1 MRRAFGILFISSLFS
16 SPVSGQNASPP
27 AAPPS
32 KTEKC
37 TVAGMVVR
45 KGSNE
50 PIHFARITL
59 ANDADEQK
67 SLHGT
72 TAADGR
78 FAFKDVPPGDYRV
91 TVIRNG
97 YVSESYGA
105 TRPMDP
111 GLPLTLSSGKQVDDL
126 IFRMTPAAIITGH
139 VRDENG
145 EVLPWAQ
152 VTASLTYFAQGKR
165 TLMPASSS
173 ATNDLGEYRL
183 FNLPPGKYL
192 LSAGYEMSQSMGMAM
207 ATAMGGREERE
218 GLTTTYYP
226 GTSDPLQAA
235 TVNVEPGAE
244 IRSMDFSL
252 QPSGVFHIR
261 GHVSGLGP
269 GRAGFGGFG
278 GFGGA
283 VMLRKGNSRL
293 SAAMPERTAP
303 VKSEDGTF
311 DIDQVASGSYEI
323 IAIEFAGDTPRMIH
337 RSIEVG
343 GADVD
348 GVDLAFEPGVNI
360 TGHLRWEDKAAAP
373 NVPLQVSLEQDEQ
386 AFSMHPTAQVQPDG
400 SFELKNVGVDSYWVN
415 VTGPAPD
422 AYLKTAHY
430 GSSDALGNFRV
441 NAGSSATLELVGS
454 ARGAHIQGVVMN
466 SDPVPVSGVW
476 VTLIPED
483 SKRDQKRLFN
493 SARSKVNGK
502 FEFRGVAPGNYT
514 LFSWDN
520 IEEHEWDDPE
530 FLKPFKSKGVSV
542 RVAEGETKT
551 ADLTVIR
558 TKNEAETKPQ

>member
-1 MRRAFGILFISSLFS
+1 MRRAFGIFIISSLFS
-16 SPVSGQNASPP
+16 SSISGQNASPP
-27 AAPPS
+27 AAPPI

-78 FAFKDVPPGDYRV
+78 FAFKDVPLGDYRV
-91 TVIRNG
+91 TVTRNG

-145 EVLPWAQ
+145 EALPWAQ

-165 TLMPASSS
+165 TLIPASSS

-192 LSAGYEMSQSMGMAM
+192 LSAGYEVSQSMGMSM
-207 ATAMGGREERE
+207 ATAMGSREERE

-244 IRSMDFSL
+244 IRSVDFSL
-252 QPSGVFHIR
+252 QPAGVFHIR

-269 GRAGFGGFG
+269 GRAGFGG
-278 GFGGA
+278 A

-293 SAAMPERTAP
+293 SAAIPERTAV

-323 IAIEFAGDTPRMIH
+323 IALEFSGDTPRMIH
-337 RSIEVG
+337 RPIEVG

-348 GVDLAFEPGVNI
+348 GVDLAFEPGVNVN
-360 TGHLRWEDKAAAP
+360 GHLRWEDKAAAP
-373 NVPLQVSLEQDEQ
+373 NVPLRVSLEQDEQ
-386 AFSMHPTAQVQPDG
+386 AFSMHPTAEVQPDG
-400 SFELKNVGVDSYWVN
+400 SFELKNVSVDSYWVN

-422 AYLKTAHY
+422 AYLKSAQY
-430 GSSDALGNFRV
+430 SGSDALGNFRV
-441 NAGSSATLELVGS
+441 NASSGATLELVGS
-454 ARGAHIQGVVMN
+454 ARGAQIQGVVMN

-483 SKRDQKRLFN
+483 SKHDQKRLFN
-493 SARSKVNGK
+493 SARSQVNGK

>member
-1 MRRAFGILFISSLFS
+1 
-16 SPVSGQNASPP
+16 
-27 AAPPS
+27 
-32 KTEKC
+32 
-37 TVAGMVVR
+37 MVVR

-50 PIHFARITL
+50 PIRFARITL
-59 ANDADEQK
+59 TNDGDEQRN
-67 SLHGT
+67 LQAT
-72 TAADGR
+72 TVADGR

-91 TVIRNG
+91 TVTHNG

-105 TRPMDP
+105 RRTMDP
-111 GLPLTLSSGKQVDDL
+111 GLPLTLSPGKQVDDL
-126 IFRMTPAAIITGH
+126 IFRMIPAAVITGH

-145 EVLPWAQ
+145 EALPWAQ
-152 VTASLTYFAQGKR
+152 VTALLTYFTQGKR
-165 TLMPASSS
+165 TLMPASISV
-173 ATNDLGEYRL
+173 ANDLGEYRL
-183 FNLPPGKYL
+183 FNLPPGKYI
-192 LSAGYEMSQSMGMAM
+192 LSAGYEPAQSMSVSM
-207 ATAMGGREERE
+207 ATALASREERE
-218 GLTTTYYP
+218 GLATTYYP
-226 GTSDPLQAA
+226 GTTDPLRAA

-244 IRSMDFSL
+244 VRSIDFSL

-261 GHVSGLGP
+261 GRVSGLGP
-269 GRAGFGGFG
+269 GRAGFGG
-278 GFGGA
+278 A
-283 VMLRKGNSRL
+283 VMLRKGSSRL
-293 SAAMPERTAP
+293 SAAMPERTAA

-323 IAIEFAGDTPRMIH
+323 IAFEFAGDSPRMTH
-337 RSIEVG
+337 RPVEVG

-348 GVDLAFEPGVNI
+348 GVDLAFEPGVTI

-386 AFSMHPTAQVQPDG
+386 SFSMHPTAEVQPDG
-400 SFELKNVGVDSYWVN
+400 SFELKNVSVDSYWVN

-422 AYLKTAHY
+422 AYLKSAQY

-441 NAGSSATLELVGS
+441 NSSSGATLELVGS
-454 ARGAHIQGVVMN
+454 SRGAHIQGVVMN

-483 SKRDQKRLFN
+483 SNRDQKRLFN
-493 SARSKVNGK
+493 SVRSRANGK
-502 FEFRGVAPGNYT
+502 FEFRGVAPGNYI

-530 FLKPFKSKGVSV
+530 FLKPFKSKGVSI

-551 ADLTVIR
+551 VDLTVIQTR
-558 TKNEAETKPQ
+558 SEEAAKP

>member
-1 MRRAFGILFISSLFS
+1 MRRAFLIFFSSLFLS
-16 SPVSGQNASPP
+16 SSASGQNPSPP
-27 AAPPS
+27 TAPRLRA
-32 KTEKC
+32 ENC
-37 TVAGMVVR
+37 TVAGTVVR

-59 ANDADEQK
+59 TSDGDEQK

-78 FAFKDVPPGDYRV
+78 FTFKDVPPGDYRV
-91 TVIRNG
+91 TVTRNG
-97 YVSESYGA
+97 YMSESYGSR
-105 TRPMDP
+105 RPMDP
-111 GLPLTLSSGKQVDDL
+111 GLPLTLSSGKHVDDL
-126 IFRMTPAAIITGH
+126 VFRMTPAAIITGH

-145 EVLPWAQ
+145 EALPLAQ
-152 VTASLTYFAQGKR
+152 VTALITFFVQGKR
-165 TLMPASSS
+165 TLMPAGSSV
-173 ATNDLGEYRL
+173 TNDLGEYRL

-192 LSAGYEMSQSMGMAM
+192 LSAGYEMSQSVGMVM
-207 ATAMGGREERE
+207 AAAMGGREERE

-235 TVNVEPGAE
+235 PVNVEPGAE

-261 GHVSGLGP
+261 GRVSGLSSGP
-269 GRAGFGGFG
+269 A

-283 VMLRKGNSRL
+283 VMLRKGSTRL
-293 SAAMPERTAP
+293 STAVPERTAA

-311 DIDQVASGSYEI
+311 DIDQVASGSYDI
-323 IAIEFAGDTPRMIH
+323 IALELAGDTPRMIH
-337 RSIEVG
+337 RPVEVG

-348 GVDLAFEPGVNI
+348 GVNLAFVPGVNI

-422 AYLKTAHY
+422 AYLKSANY
-430 GSSDALGNFRV
+430 GSSDALGSFRV
-441 NAGSSATLELVGS
+441 NSSSGATLELVGS

-493 SARSKVNGK
+493 SARSGANGK

>member
-1 MRRAFGILFISSLFS
+1 MRRAYPILLVGLLISSAA
-16 SPVSGQNASPP
+16 SGQDTPAP
-27 AAPPS
+27 AAPSP

-37 TVAGMVVR
+37 SVAGMVVR

-59 ANDADEQK
+59 ILINDHEQK
-67 SLHGT
+67 GLHGA
-72 TAADGR
+72 TADDGR
-78 FAFKDVPPGDYRV
+78 FTFKDVPAGDYRV
-91 TVIRNG
+91 TVARNG
-97 YVSESYGA
+97 YVTESYGA
-105 TRPMDP
+105 RRPMDP
-111 GLPLTLSSGKQVDDL
+111 GLPLTLASGKNVDDL
-126 IFRMTPAAIITGH
+126 IFRMAPAAIITGH

-145 EVLPWAQ
+145 EALPWAQ
-152 VTASLTYFAQGKR
+152 VTALLSYFVQGKR
-165 TLMPASSS
+165 TLMPASTST
-173 ATNDLGEYRL
+173 TNDLGEYRL

-192 LSAGYEMSQSMGMAM
+192 LSAGYEMSQAVGMWRAV
-207 ATAMGGREERE
+207 AMGSREQRE

-235 TVNVEPGAE
+235 AVNVEPGAE
-244 IRSMDFSL
+244 IHSMDFSL
-252 QPSGVFHIR
+252 RPSGVFHIR
-261 GHVSGLGP
+261 GHVSGLSL
-269 GRAGFGGFG
+269 GRAV
-278 GFGGA
+278 FGGA
-283 VMLRKGNSRL
+283 VMLRQGNSRL
-293 SAAMPERTAP
+293 SAAMPERTAT

-323 IAIEFAGDTPRMIH
+323 IAFEFAGDTPRETH
-337 RSIEVG
+337 RPVEVG

-348 GVDLAFEPGVNI
+348 GVDLAFEPAVTI

-373 NVPLQVSLEQDEQ
+373 GVPLVVSLEQDEQ
-386 AFSMHPTAQVQPDG
+386 AFSMHPTAEVQPDG

-422 AYLKTAHY
+422 AYLKSARY
-430 GSSDALGNFRV
+430 GSFDALGNFRV
-441 NAGSSATLELVGS
+441 NAGSDATLELMGS

-466 SDPVPVSGVW
+466 ADPVPVSAVW

-483 SKRDQKRLFN
+483 SNQKRLFQSVRS
-493 SARSKVNGK
+493 SANGK
-502 FEFRGVAPGNYT
+502 YEFRGVAPGNYL

-530 FLKPFKSKGVSV
+530 FLKPFKSQGVSM
-542 RVAEGETKT
+542 RVTEGETKT

-558 TKNEAETKPQ
+558 TKNEEETKPQ

>member
-1 MRRAFGILFISSLFS
+1 MRRAYTLLLIGSFICSAA
-16 SPVSGQNASPP
+16 SGQNAATPP
-27 AAPPS
+27 
-32 KTEKC
+32 KTQKC
-37 TVAGMVVR
+37 GVSGMVVR

-50 PIHFARITL
+50 PIHFARVTL
-59 ANDADEQK
+59 SNDGDEQRVQ
-67 SLHGT
+67 HVT
-72 TAADGR
+72 TAPDGR
-78 FAFKDVPPGDYRV
+78 FAFKDVSPGDYRV
-91 TVIRNG
+91 TVTHNG

-105 TRPMDP
+105 RRPMDP
-111 GLPLTLSSGKQVDDL
+111 GMPLTLSPGKKVDDL
-126 IFRMTPAAIITGH
+126 IFRMTPAAVITGR

-145 EVLPWAQ
+145 EPLPWAQ
-152 VTASLTYFAQGKR
+152 VTASLSYFMQGKR
-165 TLMPASSS
+165 TLMPAGSSV
-173 ATNDLGEYRL
+173 TNDLGEYRL

-192 LSAGYEMSQSMGMAM
+192 LSAGYEMSQSVGMAM
-207 ATAMGGREERE
+207 ATVMGGREERE

-235 TVNVEPGAE
+235 AINVEPGAE

-261 GHVSGLGP
+261 GHVSGLNPGP
-269 GRAGFGGFG
+269 A

-283 VMLRKGNSRL
+283 VMLRKGNARL
-293 SAAMPERTAP
+293 SSALPERTAA
-303 VKSEDGTF
+303 VKSEDGAF

-323 IAIEFAGDTPRMIH
+323 IAFEFAGDKPRMTH
-337 RSIEVG
+337 RSVEVG

-348 GVDLAFEPGVNI
+348 GVDLAFEPGVTI
-360 TGHLRWEDKAAAP
+360 TGHLRWEDKTAAP
-373 NVPLQVSLEQDEQ
+373 SVPLQVSLEQNEE
-386 AFSMHPTAQVQPDG
+386 ALGMHPTAEVRPDG
-400 SFELKNVGVDSYWVN
+400 SFELKDVSADTYWVN

-422 AYLKTAHY
+422 AYLKSSQY

-441 NAGSSATLELVGS
+441 NSSSGTALELVCS
-454 ARGAHIQGVVMN
+454 SRGAHIQGVVMN

-483 SKRDQKRLFN
+483 SNRNQKRLYQ
-493 SARSKVNGK
+493 SARSGANGK
-502 FEFRGVAPGNYT
+502 FEFRGVTPGSYS

-520 IEEHEWDDPE
+520 VEEHEWDDPE

-542 RVAEGETKT
+542 RVTEGETKT

-558 TKNEAETKPQ
+558 TKSDEEAKP

>member
-1 MRRAFGILFISSLFS
+1 MHRKCRILLIGLLMSSAASAQDTPTPS
-16 SPVSGQNASPP
+16 SANR
-27 AAPPS
+27 

-37 TVAGMVVR
+37 SIAGMVVR

-59 ANDADEQK
+59 TNDSDEQK
-67 SLHGT
+67 SLHST
-72 TAADGR
+72 TTADGR
-78 FAFKDVPPGDYRV
+78 FAFNEVPPGDYRV
-91 TVIRNG
+91 TVTRNG
-97 YVSESYGA
+97 FVSESYGA
-105 TRPMDP
+105 RQPMDP
-111 GLPLTLSSGKQVDDL
+111 GLSLTLSSGKHVDDL
-126 IFRMTPAAIITGH
+126 IFRMAPAAIITGH

-145 EVLPWAQ
+145 EALPWAQ
-152 VTASLTYFAQGKR
+152 VTALLTYFAQGKR

-173 ATNDLGEYRL
+173 VTNDLGEYRL
-183 FNLPPGKYL
+183 FNLTPGKYL
-192 LSAGYEMSQSMGMAM
+192 LSAGYEMSPSMGVSM
-207 ATAMGGREERE
+207 ATAMGSREERE

-226 GTSDPLQAA
+226 GTSDPLQAV
-235 TVNVEPGAE
+235 TFNVEPGAE

-252 QPSGVFHIR
+252 QPSGTFHIR

-269 GRAGFGGFG
+269 GRAGFGG
-278 GFGGA
+278 A

-293 SAAMPERTAP
+293 TTAMPERTAA
-303 VKSEDGTF
+303 VKTEDGTF

-323 IAIEFAGDTPRMIH
+323 IAMEFAGDNPRMIH
-337 RSIEVG
+337 RPVEVG

-348 GVDLAFEPGVNI
+348 GVDLAFEPGVTI
-360 TGHLRWEDKAAAP
+360 TGHLRWEDKASAP

-386 AFSMHPTAQVQPDG
+386 AFSMHPTAEVQPDG
-400 SFELKNVGVDSYWVN
+400 SFELKNVSVDSYWVN

-422 AYLKTAHY
+422 AYLKSAQY
-430 GSSDALGNFRV
+430 GSADALGNFHV
-441 NAGSSATLELVGS
+441 NSSSGATLELVGS
-454 ARGAHIQGVVMN
+454 TRGAHIQGVLMN

-483 SKRDQKRLFN
+483 SNRNQKRLHQ
-493 SARSKVNGK
+493 SVRSRANGK
-502 FEFRGVAPGNYT
+502 FEFRGVAPGSYS

-530 FLKPFKSKGVSV
+530 FLKRFKSQGFSL
-542 RVAEGETKT
+542 RVTAGETKT

-558 TKNEAETKPQ
+558 TKNQEETKP

>member
-1 MRRAFGILFISSLFS
+1 MHRAYPFLLIGLLVSS
-16 SPVSGQNASPP
+16 VASGQDTPGP
-27 AAPPS
+27 AAAPS
-32 KTEKC
+32 PKTEKC

-45 KGSNE
+45 KGSSE
-50 PIHFARITL
+50 PIHFAHVTL
-59 ANDADEQK
+59 TNGGNEQK

-78 FAFKDVPPGDYRV
+78 FAFKEVPPGDYRV
-91 TVIRNG
+91 TVTRNG

-145 EVLPWAQ
+145 EPLPWTQ

-165 TLMPASSS
+165 TLMPAGSSV
-173 ATNDLGEYRL
+173 TNDLGEYRL

-192 LSAGYEMSQSMGMAM
+192 LSAGYEMSESIGLAM
-207 ATAMGGREERE
+207 ATAMGGLEEHE

-235 TVNVEPGAE
+235 TINVEPSAE

-269 GRAGFGGFG
+269 GPA

-293 SAAMPERTAP
+293 SAVMPERTAH
-303 VKSEDGTF
+303 VKTEDGTF
-311 DIDQVASGSYEI
+311 DLDQVASGSYEI
-323 IAIEFAGDTPRMIH
+323 IAIEFAGETPRMTH
-337 RSIEVG
+337 RSVEVG

-348 GVDLAFEPGVNI
+348 GVDLAFEPGVTI
-360 TGHLRWEDKAAAP
+360 TGHLRWEDKAAPP
-373 NVPLQVSLEQDEQ
+373 NVPLVVSLEQDEQ
-386 AFSMHPTAQVQPDG
+386 AFSIHPTAKVQPDG
-400 SFELKNVGVDSYWVN
+400 SFELKNVSADSYWVN
-415 VTGPAPD
+415 VAGPAPD
-422 AYLKTAHY
+422 AYLKTARY
-430 GSSDALGNFRV
+430 DSSDALGNFRV
-441 NAGSSATLELVGS
+441 NSGSDATLELVGS

-483 SKRDQKRLFN
+483 SAQKRLFQ
-493 SARSKVNGK
+493 SVRSRANGK
-502 FEFRGVAPGNYT
+502 YEFRGVAPGNYT
-514 LFSWDN
+514 LFSWD
-520 IEEHEWDDPE
+520 IVEEHEWDDPE
-530 FLKPFKSKGVSV
+530 FLKPFKPQGVSV

-551 ADLTVIR
+551 TDLTLIR
-558 TKNEAETKPQ
+558 TKTGEDTKPQ

>member
-1 MRRAFGILFISSLFS
+1 MHRAYPILLIGLLISSAA
-16 SPVSGQNASPP
+16 SGQDTPKP
-27 AAPPS
+27 AAPDL

-37 TVAGMVVR
+37 SVAGMVVR

-50 PIHFARITL
+50 SIHFARITL
-59 ANDADEQK
+59 TNDSDEQK

-78 FAFKDVPPGDYRV
+78 FTFKDVPPGDYRV
-91 TVIRNG
+91 TVMRNG
-97 YVSESYGA
+97 YVSEAYGA
-105 TRPMDP
+105 RGPMDP
-111 GLPLTLSSGKQVDDL
+111 GVPLTLSSGKHVDDL
-126 IFRMTPAAIITGH
+126 IFRMVPAAIITGH

-145 EVLPWAQ
+145 EALPWAH
-152 VTASLTYFAQGKR
+152 VTALLTYFIQGKR

-207 ATAMGGREERE
+207 ATAMGSREERE

-226 GTSDPLQAA
+226 GTSEPLQAA
-235 TVNVEPGAE
+235 TINVEPGAE

-252 QPSGVFHIR
+252 RPSGVFHIR

-269 GRAGFGGFG
+269 GRA

-303 VKSEDGTF
+303 VKTEDGTF

-323 IAIEFAGDTPRMIH
+323 IAIEFAGDTPRATH
-337 RSIEVG
+337 RPVEVG

-348 GVDLAFEPGVNI
+348 GVDLAFEPGVTL

-386 AFSMHPTAQVQPDG
+386 IFNMRPTAEVQPDG
-400 SFELKNVGVDSYWVN
+400 SFELKNVSADSYWVN
-415 VTGPAPD
+415 VAGPAPD
-422 AYLKTAHY
+422 AYLKSAQY
-430 GSSDALGNFRV
+430 GSSDALRNFRV
-441 NAGSSATLELVGS
+441 NSGSGAALELVAS
-454 ARGAHIQGVVMN
+454 MRGARIQGVVMN

-483 SKRDQKRLFN
+483 SNRDQKRLHQ
-493 SARSKVNGK
+493 SARSRANGK
-502 FEFRGVAPGNYT
+502 FEFRGVAPGDYT

-530 FLKPFKSKGVSV
+530 FLKPFKSQGVSV
-542 RVAEGETKT
+542 RVTEGDTKT

-558 TKNEAETKPQ
+558 TKSEEATKPQ

>member
-16 SPVSGQNASPP
+16 SPVYGQNASPP

-59 ANDADEQK
+59 ANVGDEQK
-67 SLHGT
+67 SFHDT
-72 TAADGR
+72 TASDGR
-78 FAFKDVPPGDYRV
+78 FSFKDVPPGDYRV
-91 TVIRNG
+91 TVTRNG
-97 YVSESYGA
+97 FVTESYGA
-105 TRPMDP
+105 RHPMDP
-111 GLPLTLSSGKQVDDL
+111 GLPLTLSSGKQADDL

-145 EVLPWAQ
+145 EALPWAQ
-152 VTASLTYFAQGKR
+152 VTALLSYFVQGKR
-165 TLMPASSS
+165 TLMPASTST
-173 ATNDLGEYRL
+173 TNDLGEYRL
-183 FNLPPGKYL
+183 FNLPTGKYL

-207 ATAMGGREERE
+207 AIAMGSREQRE

-226 GTSDPLQAA
+226 GTPDPLQAA
-235 TVNVEPGAE
+235 AVYVEPGAE

-252 QPSGVFHIR
+252 RPSGVFHIR
-261 GHVSGLGP
+261 GHLSGLGP
-269 GRAGFGGFG
+269 GPA

-323 IAIEFAGDTPRMIH
+323 IAIEFSGDAPRMIH
-337 RSIEVG
+337 RPIEVG

-348 GVDLAFEPGVNI
+348 GVDLAFEPGFNI

-386 AFSMHPTAQVQPDG
+386 TFSMHPTAVVQPDG

-422 AYLKTAHY
+422 AYLKSAQY
-430 GSSDALGNFRV
+430 SGSDALGNFRV

-493 SARSKVNGK
+493 SVRSQVNGK